1 VVDLN
6 QVDDALWIALE
17 QIAPFGMDNCK
28 PLFAVRGAA
37 LAGPPQVWKEKH
49 IRIAVR
55 QGRRTV
61 MMKGWNMGAL
71 AADLKDAKTVDI
83 AFEIE
88 KDFFGSWGLTAKA
101 CRISFEPAPAA

>member
-1 VVDLN
+1 VVDLHP
-6 QVDDALWIALE
+6 VDDDLWAALE
-17 QIAPFGMDNCK
+17 QIAPFGTDNPK
-28 PLFAVRGAA
+28 PLFAARGAE

-61 MMKGWNMGAL
+61 MMKGWNMSGL
-71 AADLKDAKTVDI
+71 ATELRDARSIDV

-88 KDFFGSWGLTAKA
+88 RDWYGGWALTARA
-101 CRISFEPAPAA
+101 CRAC